1 MVDDK
6 QEPKTPGEDGDAPKK
21 SRKKLFLGGGI
32 LGLIGA
38 AYLAASAAVPKAP
51 EYKVFGGPFVAPIS
65 PSNFTTNLAGDGR
78 RRFLLLELNVQFDSY
93 EELYATTRTALPF
106 YDAVMRDA
114 VLRISSKYDESVM
127 NEDIGSVFLEEL
139 EVALDPIL
147 FPVQLGKSLTPNDPD
162 PKSGIRMGFSGAKG
176 TLRGPLYDHLLTID
190 AGEKKLRLDDGAPV
204 AFEGTERDL
213 RVENERGRS
222 VYLDVT
228 DLKPSFKGQVM
239 VGVHGRIRELLKKTF
254 NLQ

>member
-1 MVDDK
+1 MCIRDRSK
-6 QEPKTPGEDGDAPKK
+6 
-21 SRKKLFLGGGI
+21 KKLFLGGGV

-38 AYLAASAAVPKAP
+38 AYLAASAAVPKAA
-51 EYKVFGGPFVAPIS
+51 EHKVFNGPFVAPIS
-65 PSNFTTNLAGDGR
+65 AETKTTNLAGDGR
-78 RRFLLLELNVQFDSY
+78 RRFLLLELNTQFDAY
-93 EELYATTRTALPF
+93 DEVYVTNRTALPI
-106 YDAVMRDA
+106 YDALVSDA
-114 VLRISSKYDESVM
+114 ILRISSKYDESVM
-127 NEDIGSVFLEEL
+127 NEDIGNVFLEEL

-147 FPVQLGKSLTPNDPD
+147 FPVQLGKSPMPTDPD
-162 PKSGIRMGFSGAKG
+162 PKSGIRMGFSASKS
-176 TLRGPLYDHLLTID
+176 TLRGPLYDHVLTID
-190 AGEKKLRLDDGAPV
+190 AVEKKLRLDEGAPV

-228 DLKPSFKGQVM
+228 ELKPSFQGQVM